1 VLKRGLKRG
10 AFVVIAVAFFAS
22 LLAQGETLGVVQRPI
37 ADLLLRLAQRMPP
50 EAPTGF
56 PDVTIVAIDARSL
69 RANEADWPW
78 PRSDIANV
86 IRRLDEAG
94 ARAIALDIDFSVER
108 DPSEDRRLARAIGQ
122 SGRVVLTTYRQFQEV
137 PGVGELEIASVPAP
151 IFAGQAARIGAALVD
166 IDSDGLVRR
175 AFRSRSVAGD
185 RRQSFSEATL
195 TVAVGDLVE
204 TEQPDPYRIDYR
216 RARPPIPTISIIDVL
231 EGRFDRYDIAGRI
244 VLIGATAAEF
254 QDLWPTPAGPN
265 KPGVWIHALA
275 LRTRIAALAGEP
287 VLSRPGTG
295 VQIGLI
301 CLISLLAA
309 AVGGAG
315 LRLRMVGLTLIG
327 AGVPAAS
334 LAVLTGYGL
343 LLDPLLP
350 LGVVVVHY
358 ALGLESVR
366 RRLGERL
373 EERELS
379 LSTLFNVSE
388 ASSMSRRE
396 DGLDAPLSMLADVV
410 EASGIALLRTNDNG
424 EIDEERLVWH
434 RRGENVGDVDT
445 ATLVLADREMRIFE
459 NSIPGRKGTGGGAVY
474 TPLFTG
480 SIPVGVLVVEQEI
493 PRSLDDTQ
501 LRTIATVGTQLA
513 LSVQNRQLVDRLRS
527 TLHSSVSALAS
538 AVEARDGY
546 TEMHCRRLAV
556 FSAMTAD
563 RLGLPPDDIEA
574 IELGALLHDV
584 GKIGVRDDVL
594 LKDGRLTESE
604 RARIEEHPAIG
615 DHIVGSISGISPIT
629 VGCVRH
635 HHERWNGTGYPD
647 GLAGE
652 AIPLGARIVAL
663 VDVWDAL
670 STPRPYKQ
678 AYTQQHVL
686 EILRKDSGVRFEPA
700 LVDLFLGILEEQGE
714 EMLDLIERT
723 AQQLTDPEE

>member
-10 AFVVIAVAFFAS
+10 VFVVIAVALCAS
-22 LLAQGETLGVVQRPI
+22 LLALGETLGVVQRPI
-37 ADLLLRLAQRMPP
+37 ADLLVRLAENAPP
-50 EAPTGF
+50 QVPAGF
-56 PDVTIVAIDARSL
+56 PDVTLVAIDARSL
-69 RANEADWPW
+69 RAMESDWPW
-78 PRSDIANV
+78 PRSDFASV

-94 ARAIALDIDFSVER
+94 ARAIALDIDFSAER
-108 DPSEDRRLARAIGQ
+108 NPDEDHRLARAIGQ

-151 IFAGQAARIGAALVD
+151 IFAGRAARIGAALVD

-175 AFRSRSVAGD
+175 AFRSRSVAGE

-195 TVAVGDLVE
+195 TVALGELVE
-204 TEQPDPYRIDYR
+204 TQQPDPYPIDYR

-231 EGRFDRYDIAGRI
+231 EGRFDRVDIAGRI

-265 KPGVWIHALA
+265 RPGVWIHAMA
-275 LRTRIAALAGEP
+275 LRTRIATLAGEP
-287 VLSRPGTG
+287 VLARPGPIA
-295 VQIGLI
+295 QIALI
-301 CLISLLAA
+301 CLISLVAA
-309 AVGGAG
+309 AIGRT
-315 LRLRMVGLTLIG
+315 RLRWRMLGLTLIG
-327 AGVPAAS
+327 IGVPATS
-334 LAVLTGYGL
+334 LGVLIGYGL

-350 LGVVVVHY
+350 LAVVGVHY

-366 RRLGERL
+366 RRLGETL
-373 EERELS
+373 EERDLS
-379 LSTLFNVSE
+379 LSTLFSVSE
-388 ASSMSRRE
+388 ASSRSPRV

-424 EIDEERLVWH
+424 EIDEESLSWH
-434 RRGENVGDVDT
+434 RRGESVGDVDT
-445 ATLVLADREMRIFE
+445 ATLVLADREMKIFE
-459 NSIPGRKGTGGGAVY
+459 NLIPGKKGTGGGAIY
-474 TPLFTG
+474 TPLFSG
-480 SIPVGVLVVEQEI
+480 SIALGVLVVERDVSR
-493 PRSLDDTQ
+493 PLDDTQ

-513 LSVQNRQLVDRLRS
+513 LSVQNLRLIDRLKS

-556 FSAMTAD
+556 FSAVIAD
-563 RLGLPPDDIEA
+563 RLGLPAEDIEA

-594 LKDGRLTESE
+594 LKDGRLTEAE

-678 AYTQQHVL
+678 AYTQQHVI

-700 LVDLFLGILEEQGE
+700 LVDLFIGILEEQGE
-714 EMLDLIERT
+714 EMLDLIQQT
-723 AQQLTDPEE
+723 AQQLAEQEE